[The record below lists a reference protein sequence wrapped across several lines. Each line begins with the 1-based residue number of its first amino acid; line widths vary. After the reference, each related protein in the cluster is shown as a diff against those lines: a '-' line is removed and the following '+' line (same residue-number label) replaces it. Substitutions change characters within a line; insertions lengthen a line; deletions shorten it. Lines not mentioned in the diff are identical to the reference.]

1 MKILTTLAAIICS
14 CTFVFAQQNELNNAA
29 VAYDSAQYQ
38 QSIQLYEQ
46 VAEQFGTSP
55 ELYYNLGGAYFK
67 DKQYPKA
74 ILNYE
79 RCLLLDPSHA
89 DARVNLELAQLQCTD
104 KIEPLRPMIFTVWSR
119 TLRDT
124 MSCSAWA
131 NWAVVLFLIFIAGL
145 AAYFFV
151 RNTAVRKVGFYS
163 AIGCLLLCFVC
174 INYAGQQKERLSIRD
189 NAIVMAPSVIVRS
202 SPADSGTQLFT
213 IHEGLKVRIRSTL
226 SGWSEVEL
234 QDGNVGWLPSQALE
248 VI

>member
-1 MKILTTLAAIICS
+1 MKILTTLTAIICS
-14 CTFVFAQQNELNNAA
+14 CTFVFAQQNELTSAA

-46 VAEQFGTSP
+46 VTEQFGTSP

-67 DKQYPKA
+67 SKNYPKA

-79 RCLLLDPSHA
+79 RCLLFDPSHA
-89 DARVNLELAQLQCTD
+89 DAKVNLELAQMQCTD
-104 KIEPLRPMIFTVWSR
+104 KIEPLRPMIFTVWSHS
-119 TLRDT
+119 LRDT

-131 NWAVVLFLIFIAGL
+131 LWAQVLFVLFIAGL

-151 RNTAVRKVGFYS
+151 RLTALRKVGFYG
-163 AIGCLLLCFVC
+163 AIVSLLLCFIC
-174 INYAGQQKERLSIRD
+174 INYASQQKERLMVRND
-189 NAIVMAPSVIVRS
+189 AIVMAPSVIVRS

-213 IHEGLKVRIRSTL
+213 IHEGLKVHIRSTL

-234 QDGNVGWLPSQALE
+234 LDGNVGWLPSSTIE